1 VSVPDWIQRIGRAAL
16 VLFGAGDSAK
26 LAEALTVEKD
36 RAVAEEAMCRAQRE
50 ADRVRHAAVVKVLE
64 ANNAK
69 LRELVRHSADPAD
82 VLDSLAPARPA
93 ADPKVRP

>member
-1 VSVPDWIQRIGRAAL
+1 MEWLKRIPRALA
-16 VLFGAGDSAK
+16 VLLGWDDSEK
-26 LAEALTVEKD
+26 LERELTLEKD